1 MKILK
6 NSHDERNKKKGKT
19 ITTPRKL
26 VGRRKTWEKGKKN
39 TKHNFSHQEKLLTS
53 LGF

>member
-26 VGRRKTWEKGKKN
+26 VGHRKTWEKGKKTPN
-39 TKHNFSHQEKLLTS
+39 TTSHTKKS
-53 LGF
+53 C